1 MHRPFLTGVLLAG
14 GMMLA
19 GAAWADEPV
28 RCTTDALKAETCR
41 YADGTTT
48 RRSTDALGVE
58 TFRDRDGTVSRQ
70 KVDRSSV
77 GVVTNGRGKIHA
89 RCYDDGQ
96 GHAVCERGRP
106 R

>member
-1 MHRPFLTGVLLAG
+1 MHRPLLKGV
-14 GMMLA
+14 MLA
-19 GAAWADEPV
+19 GAMLLVAAAWAEEPV

-58 TFRDRDGTVSRQ
+58 TFRDRDGRLSRR
-70 KVDRSSV
+70 KVDRSST
-77 GVVTNGRGKIHA
+77 GVVTNGRGRLEA
-89 RCYDDGQ
+89 RCSDDGQ
-96 GHAVCERGRP
+96 GRAVRQRGRS

>member
-1 MHRPFLTGVLLAG
+1 MHRPFLKGAGLAG
-14 GMMLA
+14 GMLLA

-48 RRSTDALGVE
+48 RWSIDALGVE
-58 TFRDRDGTVSRQ
+58 TFRDRDGSVSRR
-70 KVDRSSV
+70 KIDRSSTD
-77 GVVTNGRGKIHA
+77 VVTNGRGRIVA
-89 RCYDDGQ
+89 RCYDDGK
-96 GHAVCERGRP
+96 GHAVCQRGRP

>member
-1 MHRPFLTGVLLAG
+1 MNRLVLRAAILAGGVLLAG
-14 GMMLA
+14 
-19 GAAWADEPV
+19 AAHADEPV
-28 RCTTDALKAETCR
+28 RCTTDALNAETCR

-48 RRSTDALGVE
+48 RRSTDAMGVE

-70 KVDRSSV
+70 KVDPSAI
-77 GVVTNGRGKIHA
+77 GVVTNGRGRIQE

-96 GHAVCERGRP
+96 GHAVCQRGRP